1 MKTDAQLKQ
10 DVLDELTWD
19 PKVNATDIG
28 VIVKDGIVTLTGH
41 LGSYAEKDAAE
52 KAAQRV
58 KGVRVLATELNVRLA
73 TPFKRTDS
81 DIAGAAQRALDWNT
95 LLPGTVQA
103 KVEKGW
109 LTLKGEVQWDYQ
121 RREAERAVRYLN
133 GVVEVSN
140 TITVK
145 PTVAAGDLKKG
156 IQEALKRHADR
167 EAEEIQVFVDGS
179 HVTLRGKVDSFADM
193 NATIGAAWAAPGVAG
208 VTNELTV
215 A

>member
-19 PKVNATDIG
+19 PKVGATDIG

-95 LLPGTVQA
+95 LVPGTVQA

-179 HVTLRGKVDSFADM
+179 RVTLRGKVDSFADM

>member
-19 PKVNATDIG
+19 PKVYATDIG
-28 VIVKDGIVTLTGH
+28 VIVKDGVVTLTGH
-41 LGSYAEKDAAE
+41 LGSFAEKYAAE

-73 TPFKRTDS
+73 DAFKHTDS
-81 DIAGAAQRALDWNT
+81 DIAGAAERALDWNT
-95 LLPGTVQA
+95 LVPGTVQA

-133 GVVEVSN
+133 GVAGVTN

-145 PTVAAGDLKKG
+145 PTVTAGDLKKG

-167 EAEEIQVFVDGS
+167 EAEKIQVLVDGS
-179 HVTLRGKVDSFADM
+179 RVTLRGKVDSFADM

-208 VTNELTV
+208 VINELVV

>member
-1 MKTDAQLKQ
+1 MKTDTQLKK

-19 PKVNATDIG
+19 PKVDATDIG
-28 VIVKDGIVTLTGH
+28 VIVKDGVVTLTGH
-41 LGSYAEKDAAE
+41 LGSFAEKYAAE

-73 TPFKRTDS
+73 DAFKHTDS

-95 LLPGTVQA
+95 LVPGTVQA

-121 RREAERAVRYLN
+121 RRMAEKAVRYHN
-133 GVVEVSN
+133 GVVVVSN
-140 TITVK
+140 LTTVK
-145 PTVAAGDLKKG
+145 PAVTSVDVKKG

-167 EAEEIQVFVDGS
+167 EAEQIQVFVEGS
-179 HVTLRGKVDSFADM
+179 RVTMRGKVDSLADM
-193 NATIGAAWAAPGVAG
+193 NAAIGAAWGAPGVAS
-208 VTNELTV
+208 VANELMV
-215 A
+215 V